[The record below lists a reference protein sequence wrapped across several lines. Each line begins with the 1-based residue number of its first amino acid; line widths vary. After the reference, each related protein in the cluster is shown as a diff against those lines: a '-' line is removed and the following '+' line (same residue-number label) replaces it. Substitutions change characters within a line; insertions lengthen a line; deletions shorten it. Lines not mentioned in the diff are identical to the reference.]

1 MSIDSSNAS
10 SATVPSASRP
20 GDLPDDHPLRA
31 RIAEAVHA
39 VRDTTPLAQSF
50 TNFVTINLV
59 ANAQLAVGGTAAM
72 SYLPDDVLDI
82 AAICGATYIN
92 VGTLLP
98 FYKDALADIARGL
111 HDQGKPWVLDPV
123 ADVLDIAAICGA
135 TYINVGTLLP
145 FYKDALA
152 DIARGLHDQGKP
164 WVLDPVAAGLG
175 ATRTAI
181 LESFRDVPP
190 TVVRG
195 NASEIIVLDRMW
207 ELSDMTADAGEPTT
221 RPAGVE
227 SADEVESA
235 MPAARRIARHLAAHS
250 NDGQGAV
257 AVSGAVDF
265 VTDGTRD
272 YRLPGGSALMTK
284 ITGAGCSLGGVVG
297 TYLAV
302 AVAVSG
308 AVDFVTDGTRDY
320 RLPGGSALMTKITG
334 AGCSL
339 GGVVG
344 TYLAVANPLT
354 AAMAASLHF
363 NRAGEIAEAAA
374 HGPGSFQTEFLDALW
389 NVTAEQIAV
398 R

>member
-1 MSIDSSNAS
+1 MSIDSSMTS
-10 SATVPSASRP
+10 SATSTPRT
-20 GDLPDDHPLRA
+20 GNLPADHPLRM
-31 RIAEAVHA
+31 RIADAVHA
-39 VRDTTPLAQSF
+39 VRSTTPLAQSF

-59 ANAQLAVGGTAAM
+59 ANAQLAAGGTAAM

-111 HDQGKPWVLDPV
+111 HE
-123 ADVLDIAAICGA
+123 
-135 TYINVGTLLP
+135 
-145 FYKDALA
+145 
-152 DIARGLHDQGKP
+152 QGKP

-190 TVVRG
+190 TIVRG

-207 ELSDMTADAGEPTT
+207 GLADADAADADETT

-227 SADEVESA
+227 SVDEVDSA
-235 MPAARRIARHLAAHS
+235 IPAARRLARHLAAHS
-250 NDGQGAV
+250 PNGQGAV

-265 VTDGTRD
+265 VTDGTHD

-302 AVAVSG
+302 A
-308 AVDFVTDGTRDY
+308 D
-320 RLPGGSALMTKITG
+320 
-334 AGCSL
+334 
-339 GGVVG
+339 
-344 TYLAVANPLT
+344 PLT

-389 NVTAEQIAV
+389 NVTAEQIADSTILQ
-398 R
+398 

>member
-10 SATVPSASRP
+10 STTSASSATVPSATRP

-59 ANAQLAVGGTAAM
+59 ANAQLAAGGTAAM
-72 SYLPDDVLDI
+72 SYLPD
-82 AAICGATYIN
+82 
-92 VGTLLP
+92 
-98 FYKDALADIARGL
+98 
-111 HDQGKPWVLDPV
+111 
-123 ADVLDIAAICGA
+123 DVLDIAAICGA

-190 TVVRG
+190 TIVRG

-207 ELSDMTADAGEPTT
+207 GLTDTDAAADDGT

-227 SADEVESA
+227 SVDEVDSA
-235 MPAARRIARHLAAHS
+235 IPAARRLARHLAAHS
-250 NDGQGAV
+250 PNGQGAV

-265 VTDGTRD
+265 VTDGTHD

-302 AVAVSG
+302 A
-308 AVDFVTDGTRDY
+308 D
-320 RLPGGSALMTKITG
+320 
-334 AGCSL
+334 
-339 GGVVG
+339 
-344 TYLAVANPLT
+344 PLT

-389 NVTAEQIAV
+389 NVTAEQIADSTILQ
-398 R
+398 

>member
-1 MSIDSSNAS
+1 MSIDSSVAS
-10 SATVPSASRP
+10 SAASASAFDGAQP
-20 GDLPDDHPLRA
+20 GNLPSDHPLRT
-31 RIAEAVHA
+31 RIADAVHA
-39 VRDTTPLAQSF
+39 VRSTTPLAQSF

-59 ANAQLAVGGTAAM
+59 ANAQLAAGGTAAM
-72 SYLPDDVLDI
+72 SYLPD
-82 AAICGATYIN
+82 
-92 VGTLLP
+92 
-98 FYKDALADIARGL
+98 
-111 HDQGKPWVLDPV
+111 
-123 ADVLDIAAICGA
+123 DVLDIAAICGA

-207 ELSDMTADAGEPTT
+207 GLADADAAADDGT

-227 SADEVESA
+227 SVDEVDSA
-235 MPAARRIARHLAAHS
+235 IPAARRLARHLAAHS
-250 NDGQGAV
+250 PNGQGAV

-265 VTDGTRD
+265 VTDGTHD

-302 AVAVSG
+302 A
-308 AVDFVTDGTRDY
+308 D
-320 RLPGGSALMTKITG
+320 
-334 AGCSL
+334 
-339 GGVVG
+339 
-344 TYLAVANPLT
+344 PLT

-389 NVTAEQIAV
+389 NVTAEQIAESAILQ
-398 R
+398 

>member
-1 MSIDSSNAS
+1 MSIDSSVAS
-10 SATVPSASRP
+10 SAASASAFDGAQP
-20 GDLPDDHPLRA
+20 GNLPSDHPLRT
-31 RIAEAVHA
+31 RIADAVHA

-72 SYLPDDVLDI
+72 SFLPDDVLDI

-98 FYKDALADIARGL
+98 FYKDALTDIAQGL
-111 HDQGKPWVLDPV
+111 HE
-123 ADVLDIAAICGA
+123 
-135 TYINVGTLLP
+135 
-145 FYKDALA
+145 
-152 DIARGLHDQGKP
+152 QGKP

-207 ELSDMTADAGEPTT
+207 GLADADAAADDGT

-227 SADEVESA
+227 SVDEVDSA
-235 MPAARRIARHLAAHS
+235 IPAARRLARHLAAHS
-250 NDGQGAV
+250 PNGQGAV

-265 VTDGTRD
+265 VTDGTHD

-302 AVAVSG
+302 A
-308 AVDFVTDGTRDY
+308 D
-320 RLPGGSALMTKITG
+320 
-334 AGCSL
+334 
-339 GGVVG
+339 
-344 TYLAVANPLT
+344 PLT

-389 NVTAEQIAV
+389 NVTAEQIADSTILQ
-398 R
+398 

>member
-1 MSIDSSNAS
+1 MSIDSSVAS
-10 SATVPSASRP
+10 SAASASAFDGAQP
-20 GDLPDDHPLRA
+20 GNLPSDHPLRT
-31 RIAEAVHA
+31 RIADAVRT

-72 SYLPDDVLDI
+72 SFLPDDVLDI

-98 FYKDALADIARGL
+98 FYKDALTDIAQGL
-111 HDQGKPWVLDPV
+111 HEQG
-123 ADVLDIAAICGA
+123 
-135 TYINVGTLLP
+135 
-145 FYKDALA
+145 
-152 DIARGLHDQGKP
+152 RP

-207 ELSDMTADAGEPTT
+207 GLADTDAAADDGT

-227 SADEVESA
+227 SVDEVDSA
-235 MPAARRIARHLAAHS
+235 IPAARRLARHLAAHS
-250 NDGQGAV
+250 PNGQGAV
-257 AVSGAVDF
+257 AVSGAIDF
-265 VTDGTRD
+265 VTDGTHD

-302 AVAVSG
+302 A
-308 AVDFVTDGTRDY
+308 D
-320 RLPGGSALMTKITG
+320 
-334 AGCSL
+334 
-339 GGVVG
+339 
-344 TYLAVANPLT
+344 PLT

-389 NVTAEQIAV
+389 NVTAEQIADSTILQ
-398 R
+398 

>member
-1 MSIDSSNAS
+1 MSIDSPMAS
-10 SATVPSASRP
+10 SATSTPRT
-20 GDLPDDHPLRA
+20 GNLPADNPLRT
-31 RIAEAVHA
+31 RIADAVHA
-39 VRDTTPLAQSF
+39 VRSTTPLAQSF

-59 ANAQLAVGGTAAM
+59 ANAQLAAGGTAAM
-72 SYLPDDVLDI
+72 SYLPD
-82 AAICGATYIN
+82 
-92 VGTLLP
+92 
-98 FYKDALADIARGL
+98 
-111 HDQGKPWVLDPV
+111 
-123 ADVLDIAAICGA
+123 DVLDIAAICGA

-207 ELSDMTADAGEPTT
+207 GLADADATEEEAT

-227 SADEVESA
+227 SVDEVDSA
-235 MPAARRIARHLAAHS
+235 IPAARRIARHLAPHS
-250 NDGQGAV
+250 PNGQGAV

-265 VTDGTRD
+265 VTDGTND

-302 AVAVSG
+302 A
-308 AVDFVTDGTRDY
+308 D
-320 RLPGGSALMTKITG
+320 
-334 AGCSL
+334 
-339 GGVVG
+339 
-344 TYLAVANPLT
+344 PLT

-389 NVTAEQIAV
+389 NVTAEQIAESAILQ
-398 R
+398 

>member
-10 SATVPSASRP
+10 STTSASSATVPSATRP

-59 ANAQLAVGGTAAM
+59 ANAQLAAGGTAAM
-72 SYLPDDVLDI
+72 SYLPD
-82 AAICGATYIN
+82 
-92 VGTLLP
+92 
-98 FYKDALADIARGL
+98 
-111 HDQGKPWVLDPV
+111 
-123 ADVLDIAAICGA
+123 DVLDIAAICGA

-207 ELSDMTADAGEPTT
+207 GLADADATEEEAT

-227 SADEVESA
+227 SVDEVDSA
-235 MPAARRIARHLAAHS
+235 IPAARRIARHLATHS
-250 NDGQGAV
+250 PNGQGAV

-265 VTDGTRD
+265 VTDGTND

-302 AVAVSG
+302 A
-308 AVDFVTDGTRDY
+308 D
-320 RLPGGSALMTKITG
+320 
-334 AGCSL
+334 
-339 GGVVG
+339 
-344 TYLAVANPLT
+344 PLT

-389 NVTAEQIAV
+389 NVTAEQIAESAILQ
-398 R
+398 

>member
-1 MSIDSSNAS
+1 MSIDSSVAS
-10 SATVPSASRP
+10 SAASASAFDGAQP
-20 GDLPDDHPLRA
+20 GNLPSDHPLRT
-31 RIAEAVHA
+31 RIADAVRA

-72 SYLPDDVLDI
+72 SFLPDDVLDI

-98 FYKDALADIARGL
+98 FYKDALTDIAQGL
-111 HDQGKPWVLDPV
+111 HE
-123 ADVLDIAAICGA
+123 
-135 TYINVGTLLP
+135 
-145 FYKDALA
+145 
-152 DIARGLHDQGKP
+152 QGKP

-207 ELSDMTADAGEPTT
+207 GLADADAAADDGT

-227 SADEVESA
+227 SVDEVDSA
-235 MPAARRIARHLAAHS
+235 IPAARRLARHLAAHS
-250 NDGQGAV
+250 PNGQGAV

-265 VTDGTRD
+265 VTDGTHD

-302 AVAVSG
+302 A
-308 AVDFVTDGTRDY
+308 D
-320 RLPGGSALMTKITG
+320 
-334 AGCSL
+334 
-339 GGVVG
+339 
-344 TYLAVANPLT
+344 PLT

-389 NVTAEQIAV
+389 NVTAEQIADSTILQ
-398 R
+398 

>member
-1 MSIDSSNAS
+1 MSIDSSMAS
-10 SATVPSASRP
+10 AVTSTSQT
-20 GDLPDDHPLRA
+20 GNLPAGHPLRM
-31 RIAEAVHA
+31 RIADAVHA

-59 ANAQLAVGGTAAM
+59 ANAQLAAGGTAAM
-72 SYLPDDVLDI
+72 SYLPD
-82 AAICGATYIN
+82 
-92 VGTLLP
+92 
-98 FYKDALADIARGL
+98 
-111 HDQGKPWVLDPV
+111 
-123 ADVLDIAAICGA
+123 DVLDIAAICGA

-207 ELSDMTADAGEPTT
+207 GLTDTDAAADDGT

-227 SADEVESA
+227 SVDEVDSA
-235 MPAARRIARHLAAHS
+235 IPAARRLARHLAAHS
-250 NDGQGAV
+250 PNGQGAV

-265 VTDGTRD
+265 VTDGTHD

-302 AVAVSG
+302 A
-308 AVDFVTDGTRDY
+308 D
-320 RLPGGSALMTKITG
+320 
-334 AGCSL
+334 
-339 GGVVG
+339 
-344 TYLAVANPLT
+344 PLT

-389 NVTAEQIAV
+389 NVTAEQIADSTILQ
-398 R
+398 

>member
-72 SYLPDDVLDI
+72 SYLPD
-82 AAICGATYIN
+82 
-92 VGTLLP
+92 
-98 FYKDALADIARGL
+98 
-111 HDQGKPWVLDPV
+111 
-123 ADVLDIAAICGA
+123 DVLDIAAICGA

-302 AVAVSG
+302 A
-308 AVDFVTDGTRDY
+308 D
-320 RLPGGSALMTKITG
+320 
-334 AGCSL
+334 
-339 GGVVG
+339 
-344 TYLAVANPLT
+344 PLT

-389 NVTAEQIAV
+389 NVTAEQIADSAILQ
-398 R
+398 

>member
-1 MSIDSSNAS
+1 MSINSPMTS
-10 SATVPSASRP
+10 SATSTPRT
-20 GDLPDDHPLRA
+20 GNLPADHPLRT
-31 RIAEAVHA
+31 RIADAVHA
-39 VRDTTPLAQSF
+39 VRSTTPLAQSF

-59 ANAQLAVGGTAAM
+59 ANAQLAAGGTAAM

-98 FYKDALADIARGL
+98 FYKDALADIA
-111 HDQGKPWVLDPV
+111 H
-123 ADVLDIAAICGA
+123 
-135 TYINVGTLLP
+135 
-145 FYKDALA
+145 
-152 DIARGLHDQGKP
+152 GLHDQGKP

-190 TVVRG
+190 TIVRG

-207 ELSDMTADAGEPTT
+207 GLADADGAGADEAT

-227 SADEVESA
+227 SVDEVDSA
-235 MPAARRIARHLAAHS
+235 IPAARRIARHLATHS
-250 NDGQGAV
+250 PNGQGAV

-265 VTDGTRD
+265 VTDGTND

-302 AVAVSG
+302 A
-308 AVDFVTDGTRDY
+308 D
-320 RLPGGSALMTKITG
+320 
-334 AGCSL
+334 
-339 GGVVG
+339 
-344 TYLAVANPLT
+344 PLT

-389 NVTAEQIAV
+389 NVTAEQIADSTILQ
-398 R
+398 

>member
-123 ADVLDIAAICGA
+123 A
-135 TYINVGTLLP
+135 
-145 FYKDALA
+145 
-152 DIARGLHDQGKP
+152 
-164 WVLDPVAAGLG
+164 AGLG
-175 ATRTAI
+175 STRTAI

-302 AVAVSG
+302 A
-308 AVDFVTDGTRDY
+308 D
-320 RLPGGSALMTKITG
+320 
-334 AGCSL
+334 
-339 GGVVG
+339 
-344 TYLAVANPLT
+344 PLT

-389 NVTAEQIAV
+389 NVTAEQIADSTILQ
-398 R
+398 